1 MIKAA
6 GRAPVLR
13 PVGRRLLAYGYY
25 FLDVLDERLCAC
37 GALNP
42 CLAHSYFH
50 ALTVDAR
57 SILGVTR
64 EADRTRLR

>member
-25 FLDVLDERLCAC
+25 FLDVLDELRLCAC
-37 GALNP
+37 CA
-42 CLAHSYFH
+42 
-50 ALTVDAR
+50 
-57 SILGVTR
+57 
-64 EADRTRLR
+64 

>member
-25 FLDVLDERLCAC
+25 FLDVLDE
-37 GALNP
+37 
-42 CLAHSYFH
+42 H
-50 ALTVDAR
+50 R
-57 SILGVTR
+57 SIDCALAVS
-64 EADRTRLR
+64 RTHASPTHISMH